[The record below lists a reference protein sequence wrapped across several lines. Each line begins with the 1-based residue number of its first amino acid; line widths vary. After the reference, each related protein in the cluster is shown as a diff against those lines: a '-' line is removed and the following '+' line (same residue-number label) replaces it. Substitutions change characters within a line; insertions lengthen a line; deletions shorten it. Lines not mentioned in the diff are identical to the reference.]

1 VLFVGGLLNH
11 WIGQYWRIGVDLQGE
26 ARCLPW
32 LVWAVKVG
40 APATLARDSY
50 VAVIPAGEF
59 GMGVDA
65 FIRNNPTPSFI
76 IKQVAGLPGDAI
88 VVIDN
93 EARMGGQEYGALTL
107 TTMGKVPVA
116 PGGYD
121 RVVIDNEA
129 RMGGQEYGALT
140 LTTMGKVPVAPG
152 GYDRVEIVPP
162 GRVALA
168 GTLPHAYDSRYW
180 GTAGQNEVVGVAYPI
195 F

>member
-1 VLFVGGLLNH
+1 MLFGGGLLNH

-121 RVVIDNEA
+121 RV
-129 RMGGQEYGALT
+129 
-140 LTTMGKVPVAPG
+140 
-152 GYDRVEIVPP
+152 EIVPP

-168 GTLPHAYDSRYW
+168 GTLPRAYDSRYW